1 MLLTINV
8 ISEAVCFNPSHRRVT
23 FGGEDK
29 VSFSSLVWFQAVA
42 LSLGAF
48 SSCDRDQ
55 TL

>member
-1 MLLTINV
+1 MLLTITV

-23 FGGEDK
+23 FRGENK

-48 SSCDRDQ
+48 SSCDGDQ
-55 TL
+55 NL